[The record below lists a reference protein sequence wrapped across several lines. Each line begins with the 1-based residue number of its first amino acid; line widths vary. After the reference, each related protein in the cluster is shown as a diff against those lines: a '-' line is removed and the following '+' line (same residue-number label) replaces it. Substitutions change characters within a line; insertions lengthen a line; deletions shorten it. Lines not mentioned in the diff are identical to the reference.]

1 MPTKKSNAN
10 EHTDRDH
17 SIADWGKS
25 SITGLRNKLKELHL
39 SHVGKKIELQTRL
52 FEHFNPPTDTTNI
65 QLSDVLEEFR
75 SMRTELD
82 TLKNNIHNNNNINK
96 TTQNNL
102 ITSVESPTHVNFETG
117 QSRDP
122 ITPNQNNPTLTQQKN
137 RNKNSAILITNDEQ
151 DEPYIEEQQNV
162 FGFDLQQSLSQQ
174 PTQGRKIPAA
184 STISRRTS
192 NTATIQRLGSLTIE
206 RLTTKMHHLMANT
219 LAPSTNEQYKRC
231 TTNYSNFCQHFHL
244 QTFPLTEEVLM
255 LYTTFLSE
263 YSSYNNIKMH
273 LSALKFHDIRY
284 CYHTQLPPLP
294 RLYLLIRSIKRTQG
308 PQYKKPK
315 RQPIT
320 VELLTQIYKY
330 LLNSEYCTF
339 DRQML
344 WTACTTAFFA
354 SYAHQNTSHHP
365 RISLNQPLHYYT
377 MTSP

>member
-25 SITGLRNKLKELHL
+25 SITGLRNKLKELQL

-174 PTQGRKIPAA
+174 PTQGTFNYSNPYSPPGLKTTTLNKIKKHEYVDFDDILPPP
-184 STISRRTS
+184 
-192 NTATIQRLGSLTIE
+192 
-206 RLTTKMHHLMANT
+206 
-219 LAPSTNEQYKRC
+219 PSTNCSNELLGFQLDDNNNLYLKPNQTKSKIRDYPSWIC
-231 TTNYSNFCQHFHL
+231 AWNTYCQAYLHYHPDMHFKLFSYFKNIATIARKHKFESVYLYDKALRHTLAAQHSLPTDLRTASWCKTNDELF
-244 QTFPLTEEVLM
+244 
-255 LYTTFLSE
+255 
-263 YSSYNNIKMH
+263 NIY
-273 LSALKFHDIRY
+273 LRETLLPS
-284 CYHTQLPPLP
+284 CYHCHSFGHYVSSCPYKTNSRSSVKTQSLQL
-294 RLYLLIRSIKRTQG
+294 RSRK
-308 PQYKKPK
+308 
-315 RQPIT
+315 T
-320 VELLTQIYKY
+320 V
-330 LLNSEYCTF
+330 SE
-339 DRQML
+339 
-344 WTACTTAFFA
+344 
-354 SYAHQNTSHHP
+354 
-365 RISLNQPLHYYT
+365 
-377 MTSP
+377 

>member
-25 SITGLRNKLKELHL
+25 SITGLRNKLKELQL

-174 PTQGRKIPAA
+174 PTQG
-184 STISRRTS
+184 TF
-192 NTATIQRLGSLTIE
+192 
-206 RLTTKMHHLMANT
+206 
-219 LAPSTNEQYKRC
+219 
-231 TTNYSNFCQHFHL
+231 NYSN
-244 QTFPLTEEVLM
+244 P
-255 LYTTFLSE
+255 
-263 YSSYNNIKMH
+263 YS
-273 LSALKFHDIRY
+273 
-284 CYHTQLPPLP
+284 PPGL
-294 RLYLLIRSIKRTQG
+294 
-308 PQYKKPK
+308 
-315 RQPIT
+315 
-320 VELLTQIYKY
+320 
-330 LLNSEYCTF
+330 
-339 DRQML
+339 
-344 WTACTTAFFA
+344 
-354 SYAHQNTSHHP
+354 
-365 RISLNQPLHYYT
+365 
-377 MTSP
+377 